1 MQPLRFSAD
10 SCSLGSPALCRGSL
24 ITGQLSPL
32 PSYRE
37 REIHTTRVY
46 ESHSDPHCHFI
57 GCTGRCRPRRPQQI
71 HAAQEPAVCPAL
83 RSVGGAFLGL
93 LAQTE
98 SYAGALLPTLC
109 LALGCC
115 VTVLLAEALGSGRPG
130 APPQSG
136 LSLSALFLL
145 PLSLLAVCMA
155 PSLTSPIPAALF
167 ALSAAYTVLYPLF
180 LDRAPAPA
188 AVGRSSLAAAAW
200 PLRGCMSMIPL
211 TCMICRAVA
220 ESGLRPYYEAFWTGI
235 QCGSL
240 LFVTLCYA
248 VPLIVRSYPGKLPF
262 LLLTLG
268 FGSGLL
274 LPF

>member
-1 MQPLRFSAD
+1 MQPLRFQAD
-10 SCSLGSPALCRGSL
+10 SCSLGSPALPGDCSSQDSSL
-24 ITGQLSPL
+24 PFRHTANGKFIQLECMNRILILIVISSVAQAVADL
-32 PSYRE
+32 AARSRF
-37 REIHTTRVY
+37 TRLK
-46 ESHSDPHCHFI
+46 SLLFALLC
-57 GCTGRCRPRRPQQI
+57 GRL
-71 HAAQEPAVCPAL
+71 AGL
-83 RSVGGAFLGL
+83 SLGL

-188 AVGRSSLAAAAW
+188 AVRRSSLAAAAW